1 MQDLN
6 DLAYFAKVVEAGGFA
21 AAGRL
26 LGIPK
31 SRLSRRIAELETRL
45 GARLLQRTTRTLT
58 LTTLGER
65 YLVHCQALL
74 REAESAAET
83 AASLSSEPR
92 GPLRVSCP
100 VALAQ
105 DYLPDVVT
113 RFLQR
118 YPQVQLEMVLVNR
131 RVDVVNEGL
140 DVALRVR
147 DVDDVEPGLIV
158 RRLRQ
163 ASGVL
168 VAAPDFLV
176 GRQLDTPEALLGVP
190 LLGALELDRRVH
202 LRMVGPN
209 GQRRELV
216 LEARLGIDDFSVRK
230 TAALAGLGYTML
242 PLLYC
247 EAELAEGR
255 LQRLLPD
262 WSLPGGHLQAAYAHR
277 RGQLPAVR
285 AWLEH
290 LEDSFR
296 DQGGM
301 PV

>member
-168 VAAPDFLV
+168 VAAPDFLI
-176 GRQLDTPEALLGVP
+176 GRQLDAPEALLGVP

-216 LEARLGIDDFSVRK
+216 LEARLGIDDFNVRK

>member
-105 DYLPDVVT
+105 QYLPEVVT
-113 RFLQR
+113 QFLAR
-118 YPQVQLEMVLVNR
+118 YPQVQLDMLLVNR
-131 RVDVVNEGL
+131 RVDIINEGV

-147 DVDDVEPGLIV
+147 DLADEEPGLVV

-163 ASGVL
+163 AAVVL
-168 VAAPDFLV
+168 VATPELLA
-176 GRQLDTPEALLGVP
+176 GRPLDTPEALLGLP
-190 LLGALELDRRVH
+190 LLGALEVDRKVH
-202 LRMVGPN
+202 LRLVGPQ
-209 GQRRELV
+209 GERRELV
-216 LEARLGIDDFSVRK
+216 LEARLGIDDFGVRK
-230 TAALAGLGYTML
+230 TAALAGLGYTVL
-242 PLLYC
+242 PLIYC
-247 EAELAEGR
+247 HAELAEGR
-255 LQRLLPD
+255 LQSLLPD
-262 WSLPGGHLQAAYAHR
+262 WSIPGGHLQAAYAHR

-290 LEDSFR
+290 LEASLQTHD
-296 DQGGM
+296 GA

>member
-31 SRLSRRIAELETRL
+31 SRLSRRIAELEARL

-74 REAESAAET
+74 REAENAAET

-105 DYLPDVVT
+105 QYLPEVVT
-113 RFLQR
+113 RFLTR
-118 YPQVQLEMVLVNR
+118 YPQVQLDMLLVNR
-131 RVDVVNEGL
+131 RVDIINEGV
-140 DVALRVR
+140 DVAMRVR
-147 DVDDVEPGLIV
+147 DVDDEEPGLVV

-163 ASGVL
+163 ASVVL
-168 VAAPDFLV
+168 VATPELLA
-176 GRQLDTPEALLGVP
+176 GRRLDTPEALLGLP
-190 LLGALELDRRVH
+190 LLGALEVDRKVH
-202 LRMVGPN
+202 LRLAGPQ
-209 GQRRELV
+209 GERRELI
-216 LEARLGIDDFSVRK
+216 LEARLGIDDFGVRK
-230 TAALAGLGYTML
+230 AAALAGLGYTLL
-242 PLLYC
+242 PLPYC
-247 EAELAEGR
+247 QAELAEG
-255 LQRLLPD
+255 LLNRLLPD
-262 WSLPGGHLQAAYAHR
+262 WSIPGGHLQAAYAHR

-290 LEDSFR
+290 LEENFR
-296 DQGGM
+296 DQHGV

>member
-105 DYLPDVVT
+105 DYLPDIVT

-131 RVDVVNEGL
+131 RVDVVNEGV

-147 DVDDVEPGLIV
+147 HADDVEPGLIV

-168 VAAPDFLV
+168 VAAPDFLA
-176 GRQLDTPEALLGVP
+176 GRLLDAPEALVGVP
-190 LLGALELDRRVH
+190 LLGALELDRKVH
-202 LRMVGPN
+202 LRMVGPA

-216 LEARLGIDDFSVRK
+216 LEARLGIDDFNVRK

-290 LEDSFR
+290 LEESFQ
-296 DQGGM
+296 DQGGR

>member
-1 MQDLN
+1 
-6 DLAYFAKVVEAGGFA
+6 
-21 AAGRL
+21 
-26 LGIPK
+26 
-31 SRLSRRIAELETRL
+31 
-45 GARLLQRTTRTLT
+45 
-58 LTTLGER
+58 
-65 YLVHCQALL
+65 QALL

-168 VAAPDFLV
+168 VAAPAFLV
-176 GRQLDTPEALLGVP
+176 GRQLDAPEAL
-190 LLGALELDRRVH
+190 
-202 LRMVGPN
+202 
-209 GQRRELV
+209 
-216 LEARLGIDDFSVRK
+216 
-230 TAALAGLGYTML
+230 
-242 PLLYC
+242 
-247 EAELAEGR
+247 
-255 LQRLLPD
+255 
-262 WSLPGGHLQAAYAHR
+262 
-277 RGQLPAVR
+277 
-285 AWLEH
+285 
-290 LEDSFR
+290 
-296 DQGGM
+296 
-301 PV
+301 

>member
-118 YPQVQLEMVLVNR
+118 YPLVQLELVLVNR

-168 VAAPDFLV
+168 VAAPAFLV
-176 GRQLDTPEALLGVP
+176 GRQLDAPETLLGVP

-202 LRMVGPN
+202 LRMVGPA

>member
-105 DYLPDVVT
+105 QYLPEVVT
-113 RFLQR
+113 RFLTR
-118 YPQVQLEMVLVNR
+118 YPQVQLDMLLVNR
-131 RVDVVNEGL
+131 RVDIINEAV
-140 DVALRVR
+140 DVAMRVR
-147 DVDDVEPGLIV
+147 DVDDEEPGLVV

-163 ASGVL
+163 ASVVL
-168 VAAPDFLV
+168 VAAPELLA
-176 GRQLDTPEALLGVP
+176 GRRLDTPEALLGLP
-190 LLGALELDRRVH
+190 LLGALEVDRKVH
-202 LRMVGPN
+202 LRLAGPQ
-209 GQRRELV
+209 GERRELI
-216 LEARLGIDDFSVRK
+216 LEARLGIDDFGVRK
-230 TAALAGLGYTML
+230 AATLAGLGYTLL
-242 PLLYC
+242 PLPYC
-247 EAELAEGR
+247 QAELAEGR
-255 LQRLLPD
+255 LHRLLPD
-262 WSLPGGHLQAAYAHR
+262 WSIPGGHLQAAYAHR

-290 LEDSFR
+290 LEENFR
-296 DQGGM
+296 DQHGV

>member
-26 LGIPK
+26 LGVPK

-105 DYLPDVVT
+105 DYLPEVVT

-118 YPQVQLEMVLVNR
+118 YPLVQLELVLVNR

-168 VAAPDFLV
+168 VAAPAFLV
-176 GRQLDTPEALLGVP
+176 GRQLDAPETLLGVP

-202 LRMVGPN
+202 LRMVGPA

-247 EAELAEGR
+247 ETELAEGR

>member
-105 DYLPDVVT
+105 QYLPEVVT
-113 RFLQR
+113 RFLTR
-118 YPQVQLEMVLVNR
+118 YPQVQLDMLLVNR
-131 RVDVVNEGL
+131 RVDIINEGV
-140 DVALRVR
+140 DVAMRVR
-147 DVDDVEPGLIV
+147 DVDDEEPGLVV

-163 ASGVL
+163 ASVVL
-168 VAAPDFLV
+168 VAAPELLA
-176 GRQLDTPEALLGVP
+176 GRRLDTPEALLGLP
-190 LLGALELDRRVH
+190 LLGALEVDRKVH
-202 LRMVGPN
+202 LRLAGPQ
-209 GQRRELV
+209 GERRELI
-216 LEARLGIDDFSVRK
+216 LEARLGIDDFGVRK
-230 TAALAGLGYTML
+230 AAALAGLGYTLL
-242 PLLYC
+242 PLPYC
-247 EAELAEGR
+247 QAELAEGR

-262 WSLPGGHLQAAYAHR
+262 RSIPGGHLQAAYAHR

-290 LEDSFR
+290 LEENFR
-296 DQGGM
+296 DQHGV

>member
-31 SRLSRRIAELETRL
+31 SRLSRRIAELEARL

-74 REAESAAET
+74 REAENAAET

-105 DYLPDVVT
+105 QYLPEVVT
-113 RFLQR
+113 RFLTR
-118 YPQVQLEMVLVNR
+118 YPQVQLDMLLVNR
-131 RVDVVNEGL
+131 RVDIINEGV
-140 DVALRVR
+140 DVAMRVR
-147 DVDDVEPGLIV
+147 DVDDEEPGLVV
-158 RRLRQ
+158 RRMRQ
-163 ASGVL
+163 ASVVL
-168 VAAPDFLV
+168 VATPELLA
-176 GRQLDTPEALLGVP
+176 GRRLDTPEALLGLP
-190 LLGALELDRRVH
+190 LLGALEVDRKVH
-202 LRMVGPN
+202 LRLAGPQ
-209 GQRRELV
+209 GERRELI
-216 LEARLGIDDFSVRK
+216 LEARLGIDDFGVRK
-230 TAALAGLGYTML
+230 AAALAGLGYTLL
-242 PLLYC
+242 PLPYC
-247 EAELAEGR
+247 QAELAEGR
-255 LQRLLPD
+255 LNRLLPD
-262 WSLPGGHLQAAYAHR
+262 WSIPGGHLQAAYAHR

-290 LEDSFR
+290 LEENFR
-296 DQGGM
+296 DQHGV

>member
-83 AASLSSEPR
+83 AASPSSEPR

-105 DYLPDVVT
+105 QYLP
-113 RFLQR
+113 
-118 YPQVQLEMVLVNR
+118 
-131 RVDVVNEGL
+131 
-140 DVALRVR
+140 
-147 DVDDVEPGLIV
+147 
-158 RRLRQ
+158 
-163 ASGVL
+163 
-168 VAAPDFLV
+168 
-176 GRQLDTPEALLGVP
+176 GR
-190 LLGALELDRRVH
+190 
-202 LRMVGPN
+202 
-209 GQRRELV
+209 
-216 LEARLGIDDFSVRK
+216 
-230 TAALAGLGYTML
+230 
-242 PLLYC
+242 
-247 EAELAEGR
+247 
-255 LQRLLPD
+255 
-262 WSLPGGHLQAAYAHR
+262 PGGGSQGTPAPRRTSGRTSRTDFGSTPWHR
-277 RGQLPAVR
+277 
-285 AWLEH
+285 
-290 LEDSFR
+290 
-296 DQGGM
+296 
-301 PV
+301 

>member
-105 DYLPDVVT
+105 QYLPEVVT
-113 RFLQR
+113 RFLTR
-118 YPQVQLEMVLVNR
+118 YPQVQLDMLLVNR
-131 RVDVVNEGL
+131 RVDIINEGV
-140 DVALRVR
+140 DVAMRVR
-147 DVDDVEPGLIV
+147 DVDDEEPGLVV

-163 ASGVL
+163 ASVVL
-168 VAAPDFLV
+168 VAAPELLA
-176 GRQLDTPEALLGVP
+176 GRQLDTPEALLGLP
-190 LLGALELDRRVH
+190 LLGALEVDRKVH
-202 LRMVGPN
+202 LRLAGPQ
-209 GQRRELV
+209 GERRELI
-216 LEARLGIDDFSVRK
+216 LEARLGIDDFGVRK
-230 TAALAGLGYTML
+230 AAALAGLGYTLL
-242 PLLYC
+242 PLVC
-247 EAELAEGR
+247 CQAELAEGR

-262 WSLPGGHLQAAYAHR
+262 WSIPGGHLQAAYAHR

-290 LEDSFR
+290 LEENFR
-296 DQGGM
+296 DQHG
-301 PV
+301 VLV

>member
-26 LGIPK
+26 LGVPK

-74 REAESAAET
+74 REAENAAET

-105 DYLPDVVT
+105 DYLPEVVT

-118 YPQVQLEMVLVNR
+118 YPLVQLELVLVNR

-168 VAAPDFLV
+168 VAAPAFLV
-176 GRQLDTPEALLGVP
+176 GRQLDAPETLLGVP

-202 LRMVGPN
+202 LRMVGPA

-247 EAELAEGR
+247 ETELAEGR

>member
-31 SRLSRRIAELETRL
+31 SRLSRRIAGLETRL

-105 DYLPDVVT
+105 QYLPEVVT
-113 RFLQR
+113 RFLAR
-118 YPQVQLEMVLVNR
+118 YPQVQLDMLLVNR
-131 RVDVVNEGL
+131 RVDIINEGV
-140 DVALRVR
+140 DVAMRVR
-147 DVDDVEPGLIV
+147 DVDDEEPGLVV

-163 ASGVL
+163 ASVVL
-168 VAAPDFLV
+168 VAAPELLA
-176 GRQLDTPEALLGVP
+176 GRRPDTPEALLGLP
-190 LLGALELDRRVH
+190 LLGALEVDRKVH
-202 LRMVGPN
+202 LRLAGPQ
-209 GQRRELV
+209 GERRELI
-216 LEARLGIDDFSVRK
+216 LEARLGIDDFGVRK
-230 TAALAGLGYTML
+230 AAALAGLGYTLL
-242 PLLYC
+242 PLPYC
-247 EAELAEGR
+247 QAELAEGR

-262 WSLPGGHLQAAYAHR
+262 WSIPGGHLQAAYAHR

-290 LEDSFR
+290 LEENFR
-296 DQGGM
+296 DQGSA

>member
-105 DYLPDVVT
+105 QYLPEVVT
-113 RFLQR
+113 QFLAR
-118 YPQVQLEMVLVNR
+118 YPQVQLDMLLVNR
-131 RVDVVNEGL
+131 RVDIINEGV

-147 DVDDVEPGLIV
+147 DLADEEPGLVV

-163 ASGVL
+163 AAVVL
-168 VAAPDFLV
+168 VATPELLA
-176 GRQLDTPEALLGVP
+176 GRPLDTPEALLGLP
-190 LLGALELDRRVH
+190 LLGALEVDRKVH
-202 LRMVGPN
+202 LRLVGPQ
-209 GQRRELV
+209 GERRELV

>member
-45 GARLLQRTTRTLT
+45 GARLLQRTTRILT

-105 DYLPDVVT
+105 QYLPEVVT
-113 RFLQR
+113 QFLAR
-118 YPQVQLEMVLVNR
+118 YPQVQLDMLLVNR
-131 RVDVVNEGL
+131 RVDIINEGV

-147 DVDDVEPGLIV
+147 DLADEEPGLVV

-163 ASGVL
+163 AAVVL
-168 VAAPDFLV
+168 VATPELLA
-176 GRQLDTPEALLGVP
+176 GRPLDTPEALLGLP
-190 LLGALELDRRVH
+190 LLGALEVDRKVH
-202 LRMVGPN
+202 LRLVGPQ
-209 GQRRELV
+209 GERRELV

>member
-105 DYLPDVVT
+105 DYLPEVVT

-118 YPQVQLEMVLVNR
+118 YPLVQLELVLVNR

-168 VAAPDFLV
+168 VAAPAFLV
-176 GRQLDTPEALLGVP
+176 GRQLDAPETLLGVP

-202 LRMVGPN
+202 LRMVGPA